1 MSPIARPNTPSR
13 PSGRRPGRMVRLTGL
28 VCVAAMLL
36 ASCADRGSSGG
47 GQEEGGEIRVAIGA
61 RVLSMI
67 PALAPAEQGGFDAD
81 GMKVDVFDSGGGA
94 AALQALISGD
104 VLLAGSG
111 GPEAVNAAVKSKQS
125 KVVATLAV
133 NIGSEVIVSKKLAQG
148 GLTRDLPLAERVAG
162 MKGRKIGITSSGSTT
177 DQLVRSLMTD
187 QGLNPDTDAS
197 IVALGGA
204 DEIVGALRGGSVDI
218 VVLSPPTGQIV
229 EQQGIG
235 EVLISPPR
243 GDVESINGMIYITFS
258 ARNQD
263 LENDET
269 RATIV
274 TFVKGVAAYLRM
286 VQEDPDAAKEQGRK
300 TFPKLEPEV
309 FDAAWDVVS
318 PGFPADPTPT
328 EESIQIAVDFQEKY
342 SKTGPV
348 DWTFDDVADASIAK
362 DAIAELDSKG

>member
-1 MSPIARPNTPSR
+1 MSSTARRNTPSR
-13 PSGRRPGRMVRLTGL
+13 PSSRRPGHTVRLTSL
-28 VCVAAMLL
+28 ACVAAMLL

-47 GQEEGGEIRVAIGA
+47 GQEGGSIRVSIGA

-67 PALAPAEQGGFDAD
+67 PALAPAEQGGFSD
-81 GMKVDVFDSGGGA
+81 GMKVEVFDSGGGA

-111 GPEAVNAAVKSKQS
+111 GPEAVNAAVKSKQT

-133 NIGSEVIVSKKLAQG
+133 NIGTEIVVSKKLAQG
-148 GLTRDLPLAERVAG
+148 GLTRDLPLAQRVQG
-162 MKGRKIGITSSGSTT
+162 MKGLKIGITSSGSTT
-177 DQLVRSLMTD
+177 DQLVRALMTD

-204 DEIVGALRGGSVDI
+204 DEIVGALRGGSVD
-218 VVLSPPTGQIV
+218 VVALSPPTGQIV
-229 EQQGIG
+229 EKEGIG
-235 EVLISPPR
+235 EVLVSPPR

-258 ARNQD
+258 ARTTD

-269 RATIV
+269 RAKIV
-274 TFVKGVAAYLRM
+274 TFVEGVAAFLRL
-286 VQEDPDAAKEQGRK
+286 VKSDPDKAKEQGRK
-300 TFPKLEPEV
+300 TFPKLAPEV

-328 EESIQIAVDFQEKY
+328 EESIRIALDFQEKY

-348 DWTFDDVADASIAK
+348 DWTFDGVADASIAK
-362 DAIAELDSKG
+362 DAITALDAKG